1 MSNRSGQNVDVE
13 EVVRQVLARLA
24 VGAAP
29 VAEGSCGCQHN
40 VAAAAH
46 SHGPCQCPGKTDNSD
61 KSGNSENNAA
71 ALRPAEG
78 PPATALP
85 AQTLAWS
92 DRVLTVRDL
101 KGRLAGL
108 KRVAVAPRTIVTPA
122 VIDFLREAGV
132 ELVRGGSVGAQ
143 TPAANAA
150 ALIVATAG
158 TDFCTDALRAHLSQ
172 RGIETIRAARGSLV
186 AATQATIEQVTS
198 RRRPALLV
206 ASQPLV
212 AACLANRQRAIR
224 AAVVR
229 TVDET
234 RQALV
239 EIGANVIVI
248 DPSRCPAAEQQR
260 IARELAMAAS
270 NCPAELV
277 AALA

>member
-1 MSNRSGQNVDVE
+1 MSDRFGQTVDVE
-13 EVVRQVLARLA
+13 EVVRQVLARLG
-24 VGAAP
+24 VDSAP
-29 VAEGSCGCQHN
+29 VAKGPCGCQHN
-40 VAAAAH
+40 AAAVAH
-46 SHGPCQCPGKTDNSD
+46 SHGACQCPD
-61 KSGNSENNAA
+61 KSNSSAKPA
-71 ALRPAEG
+71 PARPAEAA
-78 PPATALP
+78 PFAALP

-132 ELVRGGSVGAQ
+132 ELIRGGSTGTH
-143 TPAANAA
+143 TPTANAA

-172 RGIETIRAARGSLV
+172 RGIETIRVPRGSLV

-224 AAVVR
+224 AAAVR

-234 RQALV
+234 RQALA

-248 DPSRCPAAEQQR
+248 DPNRCPAAEQQR

-277 AALA
+277 AALT